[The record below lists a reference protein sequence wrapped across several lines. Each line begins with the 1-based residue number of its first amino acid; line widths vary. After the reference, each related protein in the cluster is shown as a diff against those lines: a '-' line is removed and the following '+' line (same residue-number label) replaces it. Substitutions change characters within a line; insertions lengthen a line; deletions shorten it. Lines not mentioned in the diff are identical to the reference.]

1 MMCFPLLA
9 LGGLLPFLL
18 VREIVLELLEAIGI
32 FMESFAIVEV
42 KGRRAVTPILI
53 SRELSETLIGVITLE
68 ALGLTV
74 DPTTGELKEVEIL
87 LL

>member
-1 MMCFPLLA
+1 MCFPLLA
-9 LGGLLPFLL
+9 LGGLLPSLL

-32 FMESFAIVEV
+32 FMESFAIVKV
-42 KGRRAVTPILI
+42 KGKRAITLILVL
-53 SRELSETLIGVITLE
+53 RGLTRALIGVITLE

-74 DPTTGELKEVEIL
+74 DPATGELKEVEIL

>member
-1 MMCFPLLA
+1 MYLLVFLA
-9 LGGLLPFLL
+9 LGCLLPSLL
-18 VREIVLELLEAIGI
+18 GLEIVLELLEAIGI
-32 FMESFAIVEV
+32 FMESFALVEV
-42 KGRRAVTPILI
+42 KDRRATILI
-53 SRELSETLIGVITLE
+53 LVLRGLTRALIGVMTLG

>member
-1 MMCFPLLA
+1 MCFPLLA

-32 FMESFAIVEV
+32 FMESFALVEV
-42 KGRRAVTPILI
+42 KDRRATILI
-53 SRELSETLIGVITLE
+53 LVLRGLMGAPIGVITLE

>member
-1 MMCFPLLA
+1 MCFPLLA
-9 LGGLLPFLL
+9 LGCLLPFLL

-32 FMESFAIVEV
+32 FMESFALVEV
-42 KGRRAVTPILI
+42 KDRRATILI
-53 SRELSETLIGVITLE
+53 LVLRGLMGALIGVITLE

-74 DPTTGELKEVEIL
+74 DLTTGELKEVEIL